1 MSEATPFSSF
11 VDLCEKLTGTT
22 KRNEKITLVSQ
33 FLRGLTPSELGPAAR
48 FIIGRPLAGL
58 DDDTLDVNWQT
69 LSRIEASGTREAGQG
84 VPPLSISDVSER
96 FSAIASCRGKGSQR
110 EREELLRG
118 LFARAT
124 EAEARWLRH
133 IIFGEMQHGV
143 GEGVMVAAI
152 ARAADVKLALAKRAM
167 MFVGDVGELARIGVI
182 EGRSALEGIGL
193 SVGHPIQP
201 MLAQIAENVGTAT
214 EEHGGATALEYKFDG
229 ARVQIHVHAGGTR
242 IFSRRL
248 SDVTESLPDVV
259 AAIAKDV
266 AGREAVLEGEVVAQS
281 VDGRPLPFQE
291 LMRRFRRVHDIE
303 SMVNEV
309 PVRLYLF
316 DLLFLD
322 GEPFIDRPY
331 AERWDQLAQLM
342 SENLLADRLVTGDK
356 GEGEAFL
363 QAAMD
368 AGHEGLMAKALDSP
382 YTPGAR
388 GKKWLKIK
396 PAEHLD
402 LVIIAA
408 DWGYGRRTGWLSN
421 YHLAAR
427 SEGSDEFCMIGKTFK
442 GLTDDEF
449 REMTKRLLEL
459 KVREKRGTVFVRPTI
474 VVEVAYNEIQR
485 SPRYASGFALRFARI
500 KAIRYDKS
508 PHQADTI
515 ERVHNLFQRQFER
528 KGRS

>member
-1 MSEATPFSSF
+1 
-11 VDLCEKLTGTT
+11 
-22 KRNEKITLVSQ
+22 
-33 FLRGLTPSELGPAAR
+33 
-48 FIIGRPLAGL
+48 
-58 DDDTLDVNWQT
+58 
-69 LSRIEASGTREAGQG
+69 
-84 VPPLSISDVSER
+84 
-96 FSAIASCRGKGSQR
+96 
-110 EREELLRG
+110 
-118 LFARAT
+118 
-124 EAEARWLRH
+124 
-133 IIFGEMQHGV
+133 
-143 GEGVMVAAI
+143 
-152 ARAADVKLALAKRAM
+152 
-167 MFVGDVGELARIGVI
+167 
-182 EGRSALEGIGL
+182 
-193 SVGHPIQP
+193 
-201 MLAQIAENVGTAT
+201 
-214 EEHGGATALEYKFDG
+214 
-229 ARVQIHVHAGGTR
+229 
-242 IFSRRL
+242 
-248 SDVTESLPDVV
+248 
-259 AAIAKDV
+259 
-266 AGREAVLEGEVVAQS
+266 
-281 VDGRPLPFQE
+281 
-291 LMRRFRRVHDIE
+291 
-303 SMVNEV
+303 VNEV